1 MVINFKIYWNN
12 PKEDGGKKKI
22 KMHQQQINNKVVYLN
37 PIITNYNHDPVICF
51 LPNPFFVS
59 FFLECDI
66 LKRKKN
72 KQNSSFSHLPFTIV
86 LLWPTLNIH
95 WKEWCWSWSPNTW
108 PPDVKSWLIRKDPN
122 AGKDWGQEEKGIT
135 EDKMIGWHHQLNGH
149 ESEQVAGN
157 GEGQR
162 RLACYSS
169 WGRKEQD
176 TAERLNTTTLAS
188 FKPLG

>member
-1 MVINFKIYWNN
+1 
-12 PKEDGGKKKI
+12 
-22 KMHQQQINNKVVYLN
+22 
-37 PIITNYNHDPVICF
+37 
-51 LPNPFFVS
+51 
-59 FFLECDI
+59 
-66 LKRKKN
+66 
-72 KQNSSFSHLPFTIV
+72 
-86 LLWPTLNIH
+86 
-95 WKEWCWSWSPNTW
+95 
-108 PPDVKSWLIRKDPN
+108 
-122 AGKDWGQEEKGIT
+122 
-135 EDKMIGWHHQLNGH
+135 MIGWHHQLNGH